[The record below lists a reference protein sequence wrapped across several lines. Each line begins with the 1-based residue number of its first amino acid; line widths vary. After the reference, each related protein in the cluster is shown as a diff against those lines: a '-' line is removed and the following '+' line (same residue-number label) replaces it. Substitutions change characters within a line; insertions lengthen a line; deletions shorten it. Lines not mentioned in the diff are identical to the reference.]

1 MLLMP
6 AYKKTYRFGSC
17 LRFLYGL
24 HSMRVELWVQPGGL
38 AEARGAGFRWP
49 PAHRRRALA
58 GWRTQKGPP
67 IGRPVEVYGR
77 GDQAA
82 RVLPTTRQIVASPH
96 SYSAAV
102 DFSAQPKAGSSL
114 VFTGT
119 ANRPRSRPGDTSLRS
134 RRNNAR
140 RDPRHQ
146 PSNRRRS
153 CSPDSAAVHLLCGIT
168 R

>member
-1 MLLMP
+1 MP
-6 AYKKTYRFGSC
+6 ALPCRAWKGSRLPLLLDAGPIGLVRSWRETPSSRDHATRSGR
-17 LRFLYGL
+17 LRHCNGVLITGSL
-24 HSMRVELWVQPGGL
+24 PDR
-38 AEARGAGFRWP
+38 
-49 PAHRRRALA
+49 
-58 GWRTQKGPP
+58 PP

-96 SYSAAV
+96 SYSRG
-102 DFSAQPKAGSSL
+102 SRLQRPTKSGSSL

-146 PSNRRRS
+146 PSTGRRS
-153 CSPDSAAVHLLCGIT
+153 CSPDSAAVHLLCGVT